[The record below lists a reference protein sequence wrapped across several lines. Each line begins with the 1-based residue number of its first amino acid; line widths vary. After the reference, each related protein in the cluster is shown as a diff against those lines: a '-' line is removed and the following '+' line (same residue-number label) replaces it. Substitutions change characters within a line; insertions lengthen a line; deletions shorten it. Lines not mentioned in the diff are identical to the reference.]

1 MRNVVLSSICAA
13 AIGLSTVSGA
23 FAQASATDKPAAPA
37 NNQTNVTGPATAGS
51 DTGMNAKNEMKTK
64 KKTSKKMKKDDMEKK
79 S

>member
-1 MRNVVLSSICAA
+1 MRNVVLGSICAA

-37 NNQTNVTGPATAGS
+37 TNQTNVTGSATTGS
-51 DTGMNAKNEMKTK
+51 DSGMNSMNKMK

>member
-23 FAQASATDKPAAPA
+23 FAQAAGTDKPGAPA
-37 NNQTNVTGPATAGS
+37 SNQSNVTGPATGS
-51 DTGMNAKNEMKTK
+51 DSGMNAMNKTTK

>member
-13 AIGLSTVSGA
+13 AIGLSAVSGA
-23 FAQASATDKPAAPA
+23 FAQAAGTDKPAAPA
-37 NNQTNVTGPATAGS
+37 NNQTNVTGPAAS
-51 DTGMNAKNEMKTK
+51 DSGMNAMNKTTK